1 MYFSHRQQARLLPW
15 SDPGGKSCYLIGD
28 GNGPVS
34 RLADEVEAVQLAM
47 GAALLGHARA
57 LLDDR
62 RVSNREL
69 RFPAERLAE
78 ALRDVLRVAESRGI
92 GAVPPVEGRG
102 DGPGQG
108 PGG

>member
-1 MYFSHRQQARLLPW
+1 M
-15 SDPGGKSCYLIGD
+15 
-28 GNGPVS
+28 
-34 RLADEVEAVQLAM
+34 QLAM

-57 LLDDR
+57 VLDDR

-69 RFPAERLAE
+69 RFLAERLAE
-78 ALRDVLRVAESRGI
+78 ALRDVLRVAEGRRI
-92 GAVPPVEGRG
+92 GAVPPSEGRG